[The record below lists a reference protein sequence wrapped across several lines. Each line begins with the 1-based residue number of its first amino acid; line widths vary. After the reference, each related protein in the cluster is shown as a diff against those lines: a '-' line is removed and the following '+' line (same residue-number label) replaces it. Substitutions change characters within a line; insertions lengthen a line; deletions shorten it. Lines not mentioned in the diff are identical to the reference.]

1 MPPTPGR
8 WKRIGESGNSE
19 RKTMLLVLKKW
30 ITHLDLGINLSYAR
44 GIGVGLIA
52 GVISGA
58 AGQGI
63 GTIALVMGLSL
74 MFIGAWI
81 HADRQMKDADRQ
93 MKERLKKLD
102 AEAVKPS

>member
-1 MPPTPGR
+1 MV
-8 WKRIGESGNSE
+8 
-19 RKTMLLVLKKW
+19 LVLIREW

-58 AGQGI
+58 AGQGT

-81 HADRQMKDADRQ
+81 HADRQMK
-93 MKERLKKLD
+93 ERVKKLD